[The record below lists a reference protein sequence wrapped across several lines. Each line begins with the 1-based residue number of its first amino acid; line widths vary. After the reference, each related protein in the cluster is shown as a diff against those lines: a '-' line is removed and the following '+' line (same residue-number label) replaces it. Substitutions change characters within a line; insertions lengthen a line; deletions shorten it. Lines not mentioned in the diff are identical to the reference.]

1 MADHAAGGMNRDA
14 SGRSG
19 GGTDAPRSA
28 AAWNRRGMF
37 KAAGASA
44 LGAGI
49 AMTGGGAALAKTK
62 ADGDGRQGR
71 EAGIVS
77 GELEFPQYGR
87 FTIVQFNDTQD
98 SHRTDRRTTE
108 LQEAVLDDVQPDFV
122 VINGDVIDGGP
133 SSVHEVKQA
142 INNVVLPMEQRG
154 IPWALTFGN
163 HDEDS
168 TGETGFDEEDMIRFI
183 GQYRHNLNIRG
194 AEVTGTSNQVVTI
207 SSGKGQGNQDAFA
220 VWLLDSG
227 RYAPDE
233 IAGQDFEDYPD
244 WDWLR
249 FDQVEWY
256 ARTSR
261 ELERQRGAKV
271 PGLVFQHIA
280 LHEHRAMWFA
290 SIDSRTESDHER
302 ARKKHSIDGERNE
315 DECPGPFNSGMFN
328 AMLHRGDIRGLY
340 VGHDHINSYSGN
352 YYGIELGYSPA
363 TGFAPYGLEG
373 ADRNRLRGA
382 RVFTLDEREDGIYTG
397 TELKFASD
405 YGIDTGAVAQ
415 PGEPA
420 DFPKYVK

>member
-1 MADHAAGGMNRDA
+1 M
-14 SGRSG
+14 
-19 GGTDAPRSA
+19 
-28 AAWNRRGMF
+28 
-37 KAAGASA
+37 
-44 LGAGI
+44 
-49 AMTGGGAALAKTK
+49 
-62 ADGDGRQGR
+62 
-71 EAGIVS
+71 
-77 GELEFPQYGR
+77 
-87 FTIVQFNDTQD
+87 
-98 SHRTDRRTTE
+98 
-108 LQEAVLDDVQPDFV
+108 
-122 VINGDVIDGGP
+122 
-133 SSVHEVKQA
+133 
-142 INNVVLPMEQRG
+142 
-154 IPWALTFGN
+154 
-163 HDEDS
+163 
-168 TGETGFDEEDMIRFI
+168 
-183 GQYRHNLNIRG
+183 
-194 AEVTGTSNQVVTI
+194 
-207 SSGKGQGNQDAFA
+207 
-220 VWLLDSG
+220 
-227 RYAPDE
+227 
-233 IAGQDFEDYPD
+233 
-244 WDWLR
+244 
-249 FDQVEWY
+249 
-256 ARTSR
+256 
-261 ELERQRGAKV
+261 ERQRGAKV

-290 SIDSRTESDHER
+290 SINSRTESDHER